1 MNFRKLFLAT
11 TLLPIV
17 FFSFL
22 GCKKDD
28 TTPLPATTQDQLAA
42 NKWQSEKV
50 SFTAVATY
58 SGIEIPVQNQ
68 ENLIDSLVLEF
79 KKDNNLAI
87 YNKSKNNVLTK
98 LSEQPYNLN
107 NTTREISIS
116 SLQSALVSPELQ
128 TLLNQLGLTLPTTAK
143 ITTIT
148 TTQLVLTSVIN
159 ANLKASDLS
168 TVVTFPF
175 PIPPSTI
182 IPFKVNIITTF
193 KNSSL

>member
-1 MNFRKLFLAT
+1 MNFRKLFIAT
-11 TLLPIV
+11 ILLPIV

-28 TTPLPATTQDQLAA
+28 TTLLPATTQDQLTA

-148 TTQLVLTSVIN
+148 TTQLVLTSVIS

-175 PIPPSTI
+175 PIAPSTI